1 MDIIQSHSITFSSS
15 QAQLHSSGK
24 WEIAEMA
31 KNAREL
37 GQVSFCFL
45 LLILFQNDNGGCR
58 TAREAYFEGN
68 SRCSA
73 WCCLDKNVTYRRTQS
88 HLSQYALLG
97 PLKHSSLLQGPSRP
111 IPEGGEDGHHLW
123 WWSHRSWS
131 CSYFSYSERF
141 RQAKGHHA
149 GLSSQCPDCLRHP
162 WQESTFFWSLITR
175 LGPILS
181 RNELYCWPVP
191 VLHAR
196 GRRLLDPPPGHG
208 ERSLLDGLLLWGRFP
223 FLLHDHQC
231 CIESSSS
238 STFSFVFLPKSTF
251 LPFTRRS
258 RTIFQ
263 YFSSLLWAYGLLK
276 PSLLL
281 LVVHDRLCQYDAVW
295 CGHSHL
301 GCFLVQGLVHRSS
314 GHHRFVQDLWEYA
327 TAEFCSF
334 LIHDRGNI
342 GYGRWGGIAWFFQGP
357 SWPSIFSYWVF
368 IW

>member
-1 MDIIQSHSITFSSS
+1 MVESSIVI
-15 QAQLHSSGK
+15 L
-24 WEIAEMA
+24 
-31 KNAREL
+31 L
-37 GQVSFCFL
+37 VLFL
-45 LLILFQNDNGGCR
+45 LRAI
-58 TAREAYFEGN
+58 
-68 SRCSA
+68 S
-73 WCCLDKNVTYRRTQS
+73 
-88 HLSQYALLG
+88 
-97 PLKHSSLLQGPSRP
+97 P
-111 IPEGGEDGHHLW
+111 
-123 WWSHRSWS
+123 
-131 CSYFSYSERF
+131 SERASRRPLF
-141 RQAKGHHA
+141 AMSWLPTPSMTRKYI
-149 GLSSQCPDCLRHP
+149 
-162 WQESTFFWSLITR
+162 FWSLITR

-258 RTIFQ
+258 RTIFPC
-263 YFSSLLWAYGLLK
+263 FSSLLWAYGLLK

-342 GYGRWGGIAWFFQGP
+342 GYGRWRGIAWFFQGP